1 MPSKPTQVSAA
12 IMRVGIWLLG
22 CLALSQLS
30 SLTLGVESRRVSDVW
45 EVELNDQSYGDN
57 PNARKIL
64 QSKQDENLWDAASS
78 GDADATKKAIKKG
91 ANVEVMLGPPGIT
104 PLFVA
109 SEMGYSEVVDVLIEA
124 NANISTIRE
133 LDGATPLFV
142 ASEFGHSD
150 VVTLLL
156 DAGADPDHGRSS
168 DDTPPLVVAPI
179 TLGISSEVVVRT
191 LIEEGANIS
200 LPNADG
206 WTGLYASAY
215 WGNVGTLRIFLQG
228 GADPKVRDAKG
239 NQPKD
244 VICRCT
250 THDENYLQCGH
261 GGCDNPR
268 VVEDIGKLLLVFNAT
283 AKVEATPGVNGNR
296 KGNKAKCDA
305 AGEETP
311 FDCILDTNLGR
322 R

>member
-1 MPSKPTQVSAA
+1 
-12 IMRVGIWLLG
+12 MRVAIWLLG

-30 SLTLGVESRRVSDVW
+30 SLTRGEDSGQVSDVW
-45 EVELNDQSYGDN
+45 EVELNGQSQEGN
-57 PNARKIL
+57 PNTRKIL
-64 QSKQDENLWDAASS
+64 QSKQDESLWDAASS
-78 GDADATKKAIKKG
+78 DDAEDAKKAIKKG

-109 SEMGYSEVVDVLIEA
+109 SEMGHFEVVEVLIEA
-124 NANISTIRE
+124 GANVSTVRE
-133 LDGATPLFV
+133 SDGATPLFV
-142 ASEFGHSD
+142 ASEFGHTE

-156 DAGADPDHGRSS
+156 DADADPNTGRTS
-168 DDTPPLVVAPI
+168 DNTSPLVVAPI

-191 LIEEGANIS
+191 LIDEGANMS

-228 GADPKVRDAKG
+228 GADPKVRDVKG

-244 VICRCT
+244 IICRCT
-250 THDENYLQCGH
+250 THDENYLQCGE

-268 VVEDIGKLLLVFNAT
+268 VIEDIGKLLLVFNAT
-283 AKVEATPGVNGNR
+283 AKAEATPGVNGNR
-296 KGNKAKCDA
+296 KGKKAKCDA
-305 AGEETP
+305 ADEETP
-311 FDCILDTNLGR
+311 FDCILDTSKGR